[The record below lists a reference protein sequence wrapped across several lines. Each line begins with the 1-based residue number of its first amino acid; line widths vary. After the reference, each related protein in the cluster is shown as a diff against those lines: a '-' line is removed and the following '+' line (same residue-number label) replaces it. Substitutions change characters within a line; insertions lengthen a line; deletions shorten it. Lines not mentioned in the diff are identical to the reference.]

1 MAPSIKIIDKR
12 PGEQHRHN
20 KVYQILGKIGVCAKK
35 VHDGKGAFFVI
46 TSDDAIETI
55 LNDDSKETFS
65 KEGFDVIPPIE
76 YNSMKTIVVKHLDY
90 MIDSFTDDDIIH
102 SIERLNDW
110 AEVESIYRIPSTSKI
125 LKIRLK
131 TQQMTQVALDKGIKI
146 LHQYIPKWNIEKE
159 LFIRLTPCRNCYKY
173 DHRLKDC
180 KDEKKLRC
188 TFCAGEHRQNE
199 CREKESQMH
208 QLWRSTLDPGSSM

>member
-1 MAPSIKIIDKR
+1 MAPSIKIIVKR

-20 KVYQILGKIGVCAKK
+20 KVNQILGKIGVCVKK

-46 TSDDAIETI
+46 KSDDAIETI

-65 KEGFDVIPPIE
+65 QEGFEVIPPIE

-90 MIDSFTDDDIIH
+90 MIDSFTDNDIIH
-102 SIERLNDW
+102 SIERLNDLGK
-110 AEVESIYRIPSTSKI
+110 VESIYRIPSTSKI

-146 LHQYIPKWNIEKE
+146 LH
-159 LFIRLTPCRNCYKY
+159 
-173 DHRLKDC
+173 
-180 KDEKKLRC
+180 
-188 TFCAGEHRQNE
+188 
-199 CREKESQMH
+199 
-208 QLWRSTLDPGSSM
+208 